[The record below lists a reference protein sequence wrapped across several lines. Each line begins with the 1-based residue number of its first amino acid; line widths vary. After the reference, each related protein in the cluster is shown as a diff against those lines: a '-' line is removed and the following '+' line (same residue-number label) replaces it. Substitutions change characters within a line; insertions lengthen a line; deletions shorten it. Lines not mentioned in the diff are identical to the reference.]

1 MLIPVNRLGNLED
14 AYWNYNLSPVY
25 ELDGSIVAVLVTCQ
39 EVMQVALSE
48 RLLRASEDGILH
60 SIGDAVIVTD
70 SFARITRMNPVAEAL
85 TGWRGEEAAGF
96 LLEHVFRIINENTRL
111 PVESPAEKVKQSET
125 IVGLANH
132 TILVRRDGSEV
143 HIDDS
148 AAPSSTTGT
157 AIQSRRREDSI
168 TTCPRARS
176 IRILR
181 TGQS

>member
-1 MLIPVNRLGNLED
+1 MNTSSFVPTFRPLDPDAPQGCFPGCTLAISTRRSTANRIIMISEPLLPR
-14 AYWNYNLSPVY
+14 STPP
-25 ELDGSIVAVLVTCQ
+25 SVTCQ
-39 EVMQVALSE
+39 EVMQV
-48 RLLRASEDGILH
+48 
-60 SIGDAVIVTD
+60 
-70 SFARITRMNPVAEAL
+70 
-85 TGWRGEEAAGF
+85 
-96 LLEHVFRIINENTRL
+96 ENTRL